1 MSLLITPPPLMYAVT
16 QHLKTTRQLAR
27 PVESDPTQMGE
38 YRLLCLTPQVA
49 DAARIAHFLQAF
61 DRGIYRYSVFVAEIA
76 NGSLDSLPKARNL
89 H

>member
-16 QHLKTTRQLAR
+16 QHLKTTRQLAL

-61 DRGIYRYSVFVAEIA
+61 DRGIYRYSVFVAEIVNA
-76 NGSLDSLPKARNL
+76 PPDNRPMASNL

>member
-1 MSLLITPPPLMYAVT
+1 MSLLITPPPLMYAVA
-16 QHLKTTRQLAR
+16 QHLKTTRQLTR

-49 DAARIAHFLQAF
+49 DASRIAHFLQAF
-61 DRGIYRYSVFVAEIA
+61 DRGVYRYTVFVAEIV
-76 NGSLDSLPKARNL
+76 NGSPDSLPKARNL